1 MIFVHPLAL
10 FGLVAAAI
18 PALLHLLQRRTPPE
32 QVFPAV
38 RYLTEAERRSARQVR
53 LRHLLLLVLRTLLVV
68 LLVLA
73 AARPQIR
80 VRSSV
85 GPHPPTAAVVI
96 LDNSPSAGAVSGG
109 HPELERLKTAARAVL
124 GRAAPGGGDRLF
136 LMLADGVL
144 RGGSREELR
153 AIIDSATVAP
163 QRLDLVMAVS
173 RAARA
178 LDAEPLNAR
187 EVLVASDD
195 QRTALADGRAD
206 ASRGVRIVALA
217 PVQSRAVPVN
227 RGVGQVRVTES
238 AVIVTI
244 VGTPGAGP
252 VPVTLRI
259 KGVDVSRGLGAPGSV
274 TSLPLPPARSQA
286 VSGWE
291 VGEVALEPDELRA
304 DDRRMLAWHVVPP
317 AAVTATAGAGPF
329 VAAALAV
336 LEAGH
341 RVSTGQDVLLSDGPG
356 GGSGYRVASVIVP
369 PADPALVGQV
379 NRAIAARG
387 GRWTFGSPG
396 TPGAVDPGAAL
407 GGAGGTTAGSQVT
420 KRLRLDGPAEDS
432 GSVLARVNGE
442 PWLVRSGDLILVGS
456 RLDTAW
462 TALPRTPAF
471 VPFVDALVNR
481 LVRGEA
487 GVTQAEGPVH
497 VAFTVVGADTTGAV
511 EYGPDP
517 RESDLTPASID
528 LIHSALQAEVLD
540 DAGFGAAAFAGLGR
554 SEITG
559 VLLALALAVALIE
572 SGVAA
577 RIS

>member
-32 QVFPAV
+32 QIFPAV

-53 LRHLLLLVLRTLLVV
+53 LRHLLLLMLRTLLVV

-96 LDNSPSAGAVSGG
+96 LDNSPSAGAVSQGR
-109 HPELERLKTAARAVL
+109 PELDRLKAAARAVL
-124 GRAAPGGGDRLF
+124 SRAAPAGDRLF

-153 AIIDSATVAP
+153 AIIDSSAVAP
-163 QRLDLVMAVS
+163 QRLDLVMAAS
-173 RAARA
+173 RATRA
-178 LDAEPLNAR
+178 LDAEPLAAR
-187 EVLVASDD
+187 EVFVASDE
-195 QRTALADGRAD
+195 QRTALAEGRLEP
-206 ASRGVRIVALA
+206 SRRVRIVALA
-217 PVQSRAVPVN
+217 PVRSQAVPVN

-238 AVIVTI
+238 AVVATI

-259 KGVDVSRGLGAPGSV
+259 KGQDVSRGLGAPGAAV
-274 TSLPLPPARSQA
+274 SLPLPPVRSQGT
-286 VSGWE
+286 SGWE
-291 VGEVALEPDELRA
+291 IGEVALEPDELRA
-304 DDRRMLAWHVVPP
+304 DDRRVFAWHEVPP
-317 AAVTATAGAGPF
+317 AGVTATAGAGPF

-341 RVSTGQDVLLSDGPG
+341 RVSTGQDVLLSDAPG

-379 NRAIAARG
+379 NRAISGRG

-396 TPGAVDPGAAL
+396 TPGQVTAGAAL
-407 GGAGGTTAGSQVT
+407 GGASGTITGAQVT
-420 KRLRLDGPAEDS
+420 KRLRLDGPTDDS

-442 PWLVRSGDLILVGS
+442 PWLVRSGDLLLVGS

-462 TALPRTPAF
+462 TALPATPAF

-487 GVTQAEGPVH
+487 GVTQAEGSVR
-497 VAFTVVGADTTGAV
+497 VAFTVVGADTIGAV

-517 RESDLTPASID
+517 RESDLTPASVD
-528 LIHSALQAEVLD
+528 VIHSALQAEVLD

-577 RIS
+577 RVS